1 MAQPLLSG
9 QVGRV
14 IDPLESELSR
24 LEDENRELRE
34 QVRNLDLELSHTKR
48 ENQRAIA
55 ELRRMTTPFLNALLA
70 VHGQM
75 DAIGVEPN
83 APNAPPANDRV
94 RQLWE
99 EWKRKLPGNQ
109 ANFIDA
115 LLTHGELS
123 AAQLRVCMKCANQT
137 VYDTAVKLNR
147 LGLLGNAGKGR
158 YKLKEL

>member
-1 MAQPLLSG
+1 MAQPLLNG
-9 QVGRV
+9 V
-14 IDPLESELSR
+14 IDPLESELTR
-24 LEDENRELRE
+24 LEN
-34 QVRNLDLELSHTKR
+34 
-48 ENQRAIA
+48 ENQMLRRDLALAQEASRISMREA
-55 ELRRMTTPFLNALLA
+55 GELRRAVTGLRQILTPLRNGILA
-70 VHGQM
+70 IFGEM
-75 DAIGVEPN
+75 DAIGDPTN
-83 APNAPPANDRV
+83 GTTPQANDRV